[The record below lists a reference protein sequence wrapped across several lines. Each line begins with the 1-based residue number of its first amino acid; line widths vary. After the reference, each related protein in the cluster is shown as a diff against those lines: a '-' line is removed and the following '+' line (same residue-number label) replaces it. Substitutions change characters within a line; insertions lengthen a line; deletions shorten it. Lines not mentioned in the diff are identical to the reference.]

1 MANLDSSFV
10 TAIAAVAG
18 SLVGGL
24 TSFVSSYVTQRH
36 QGHADRVVKDLE
48 RREDL
53 YARFDGLAAELLLDA
68 LDHSLEDPA
77 RLIGMATLTGRI
89 RLASSKPVLEAAE
102 AVVDELLASYQRPP
116 IDPREVIRTAPREFL
131 APLVAFTAACR
142 AERLQMLRGL

>member
-1 MANLDSSFV
+1 MASLDPSIV
-10 TAIAAVAG
+10 TATAAVAG

-48 RREDL
+48 RREEL
-53 YARFDGLAAELLLDA
+53 YARFDELAAELVLDA
-68 LDHSLEDPA
+68 LDHTLDDPA
-77 RLIGMATLTGRI
+77 KLIGIATLTGRI

-102 AVVDELLASYQRPP
+102 AVVDEILATYQRPP
-116 IDPREVIRTAPREFL
+116 VDPREVVRTSAREFL
-131 APLVAFTAACR
+131 APLIAFTAAAR